1 MIIEKKFYLTKEGL
15 KKLEREHSDLIELK
29 LAKTKGEEAPKVLQS
44 EDLNPEYLAFQED
57 ISFLESRITELDII
71 FKNQVL
77 IKTPRG
83 EEKKKI
89 NLGATILVD
98 VDGQK
103 DEFTLVG
110 SLEAN
115 PSLGKISDES
125 PVGGCLLGHK
135 AGEAVVVSSPIKTTY
150 KIKKIKYNIS

>member
-1 MIIEKKFYLTKEGL
+1 MIEEKKFYLTKEGL
-15 KKLEREHSDLIELK
+15 KKFEREHNDLIELK
-29 LAKTKGEEAPKVLQS
+29 LAKTKGEESPKVLQS

-57 ISFLESRITELDII
+57 ISFLESRISEIDTIL
-71 FKNQVL
+71 KNQVL
-77 IKTPRG
+77 IRVPRG

-125 PVGGCLLGHK
+125 PVGKALLGHK

-150 KIKKIKYNIS
+150 KVKKIKYNIS

>member
-1 MIIEKKFYLTKEGL
+1 MIEEKKFYLTKEGL
-15 KKLEREHSDLIELK
+15 KKFEREHNDLIELK
-29 LAKTKGEEAPKVLQS
+29 LAKTKGEESPKVLQS

-57 ISFLESRITELDII
+57 ISFLESRISEIDTIL
-71 FKNQVL
+71 KNQVL
-77 IKTPRG
+77 IRVPRG

-89 NLGATILVD
+89 NLGATILVE

-115 PSLGKISDES
+115 PALGKISDES
-125 PVGGCLLGHK
+125 PVGKTLLGHK